1 MELKNPIF
9 KNMHL
14 KEEEKKL
21 DKEGVFMKCIWC
33 ESYFNIL
40 LNLGRKANG

>member
-14 KEEEKKL
+14 KEEEKKAGQG
-21 DKEGVFMKCIWC
+21 KEFLWSAYDVNLIALR
-33 ESYFNIL
+33 ELHSYTL
-40 LNLGRKANG
+40 

>member
-14 KEEEKKL
+14 KEEEKKAGQGKKFSWSAY
-21 DKEGVFMKCIWC
+21 DV
-33 ESYFNIL
+33 
-40 LNLGRKANG
+40 NLISIFY